1 MGVCSIA
8 IEAKIIMVVS
18 RVAFAIFLNICF
30 LFSPLGFFEASKK
43 LRIKGG
49 ACSSLITL
57 AQLS

>member
-30 LFSPLGFFEASKK
+30 LFSPLGFFEAWKK
-43 LRIKGG
+43 LRWKEVDVH
-49 ACSSLITL
+49 CL
-57 AQLS
+57 